1 MKYLLISF
9 SILLSLRAQG
19 QDLDV
24 ESNKL
29 TPFIQALYFFSKNIP
44 REKVYLHFDNTSYY
58 QGDDIWFKC
67 YVTSG
72 QNQLSQLSKTL
83 YVELLNPGGEIIDK
97 QILSIENGQCHG
109 DFSLNRLPFYSGFYE
124 VRAYTKYM
132 LNFGEDVIFSRLLP
146 VFDKPKAEGNYEE
159 KQMLKYG
166 RQVIE
171 GYPMKRES
179 PKKGNNVNIR
189 FFPEGGN
196 LIQGIASRVAFE
208 ATDETGNPIDV
219 TGVVL
224 DEKKQELCRFSSFY
238 EGRGTF
244 TCTPGIGKQKVEVEY
259 SGKKYQFDLPAVLLQ
274 GVVMEVDNLSYPDSI
289 GITLR
294 KSELVPA
301 EMLGLAVLNEGI
313 FQNYQFVY
321 MEGGETDFK
330 IDKTKLPSGVSQIV
344 LFNNK
349 GDILC
354 DRLVFT
360 GKDDFLNIKTTTD
373 KSAYKPYEPIN
384 MEISVADKQA
394 NPVQTTFSLS
404 VRDAANEV
412 EYKQNILTDLLL
424 MSEIK
429 GYVRNPSYYFESE
442 DSIHRAALDQ
452 LLMVQGWRRYAWK
465 QMAGIDSL
473 ELKYFPEQGIE
484 IAGKVV
490 SLLRQI
496 PKSNVDVSLLLL
508 QKKEENELPASIA
521 GSSITDNQGRFSFT
535 SDVHGK
541 WNMILKV
548 TEKGKRKDH
557 LILLDR
563 IFSPESKR
571 YRYAD
576 LQININGKNTENEN
590 DEEMPDSLN
599 EDSDSFFDV
608 FQDSLIK
615 VGTTKKIHS
624 LPEVVV
630 KAKKNTNEED
640 IRRNRSTS
648 IAYYDVTSK
657 MDDFYDKG
665 ILINDNIDQL
675 LINMN
680 KDFRIVNNPYNQ
692 RLGESLLYKTKNAL
706 VVVNYQPV
714 LWRTPDLFNYQDID
728 VSAVKSIYINENPYV
743 ISQYIISNDIMHIS
757 PAELAMK
764 LCKCVVFIETYPERE
779 IPVEGAKG
787 VRKTWLDG
795 YSDVKEFYSPD
806 YSALPEESD
815 YRRTLYWNPAI
826 TTDSTGIAKIQFY
839 NNSSC
844 KKLSINA
851 ETVTAGGKIGVN

>member
-1 MKYLLISF
+1 
-9 SILLSLRAQG
+9 
-19 QDLDV
+19 
-24 ESNKL
+24 
-29 TPFIQALYFFSKNIP
+29 
-44 REKVYLHFDNTSYY
+44 
-58 QGDDIWFKC
+58 
-67 YVTSG
+67 
-72 QNQLSQLSKTL
+72 
-83 YVELLNPGGEIIDK
+83 
-97 QILSIENGQCHG
+97 
-109 DFSLNRLPFYSGFYE
+109 
-124 VRAYTKYM
+124 M

-146 VFDKPKAEGNYEE
+146 VFNKPKTEGNYEE
-159 KQMLKYG
+159 KEMLEYG
-166 RQVIE
+166 MK
-171 GYPMKRES
+171 GPNGYYPMERKS
-179 PKKGNNVNIR
+179 PEKGKSVNLR

-196 LIQGIASRVAFE
+196 LIQGVASRVAFE
-208 ATDETGNPIDV
+208 ATDGIGNPIDI

-224 DEKKQELCRFSSFY
+224 DEKKQELCRFASFY

-244 TCTPGIGKQKVEVEY
+244 ICTPGGGKQKVEVEY
-259 SGKKYQFDLPAVLLQ
+259 SGKKYQFDLPAVLPQ

-301 EMLGLAVLNEGI
+301 EMLGLIVLNEGI

-321 MEGGETDFK
+321 MEGGKTNFK
-330 IDKTKLPSGVSQIV
+330 IDKTKLPLGVSQIV

-360 GKDDFLNIKTTTD
+360 GKNDFLSMNVKTD
-373 KSAYKPYEPIN
+373 KPTYKPYEQIN
-384 MEISVADKQA
+384 MEVSIADKQE
-394 NPVQTTFSLS
+394 NPIQTTFSLS
-404 VRDAANEV
+404 VRDGANEV
-412 EYKQNILTDLLL
+412 EYQQNIMTDLLL

-429 GYVRNPSYYFESE
+429 GYVRNPSYYFEL
-442 DSIHRAALDQ
+442 DDTIHRTALDL

-465 QMAGIDSL
+465 QIAGIDSL
-473 ELKYFPEQGIE
+473 ELKYRPEQGIE
-484 IAGKVV
+484 IDGQVV
-490 SLLRQI
+490 SHVQQI
-496 PKSNVDVSLLLL
+496 PKPNVDISLLLL
-508 QKKEENELPASIA
+508 QKREEKKPPISIIAS
-521 GSSITDNQGRFSFT
+521 SVTDNQGHFSFT

-563 IFSPESKR
+563 IFSPEPKR

-576 LQININGKNTENEN
+576 LQISVAGKNTANE
-590 DEEMPDSLN
+590 EEMPDSLN
-599 EDSDSFFDV
+599 EDSDSLFIAG
-608 FQDSLIK
+608 QDSLIK
-615 VGTTKKIHS
+615 AGIAKKIHN

-630 KAKKNTNEED
+630 KAKKNTEEQD

-648 IAYYDVTSK
+648 IAYYDVATES
-657 MDDFYDKG
+657 DNIYDKG
-665 ILINDNIDQL
+665 IYVGYDVDQL
-675 LINMN
+675 LKNMN
-680 KDFRIVNNPYNQ
+680 KNFSIQYLNQ
-692 RLGESLLYKTKNAL
+692 NDKQYKLLFYKNKHAL
-706 VVVNYQPV
+706 IVVNYKPV
-714 LWRTPDLFNYQDID
+714 GMPVGDIYFLYQTISPSDI
-728 VSAVKSIYINENPYV
+728 KSIYINENQSV
-743 ISQYIISNDIMHIS
+743 MDKYIYSNDIMKS
-757 PAELAMK
+757 LTDFASM
-764 LCKCVVFIETYPERE
+764 CSCVVFIETYPEGE

-844 KKLSINA
+844 KKLSISA
-851 ETVTAGGKIGVN
+851 ETVTQGGKIGVN